1 MRSARVAAAVVAAV
15 GALAAV
21 GFGLGA
27 AVVPGSARG
36 DGDPASD
43 VLLGQDV
50 FLPYSPVSPAVQ
62 QRLYAV
68 TAAARRSGYP
78 LKVALIS
85 ATTDLGVVPSLFG
98 KPSSYAQFLSAE
110 LAGVVPGPVLVV
122 MPRGFG
128 LAVQGRPRATTA
140 LAGLPIGAGPGGLG
154 TAAVTATERLAAAAG
169 HTLPAG
175 AAGSAAGAG
184 AGASTIRRAGTA
196 IAILALLAGA
206 AMAAAVVARGRAGAR
221 RA

>member
-1 MRSARVAAAVVAAV
+1 MRWARVAVAVLAAV

-140 LAGLPIGAGPGGLG
+140 LAGLPIGAGPDGLG

-184 AGASTIRRAGTA
+184 ASTIRRAGTA
-196 IAILALLAGA
+196 VAILALLAGA

>member
-1 MRSARVAAAVVAAV
+1 MRWARVAVAVVAAV
-15 GALAAV
+15 GASAAV

-140 LAGLPIGAGPGGLG
+140 LAGLPIGAGPDGLG

-184 AGASTIRRAGTA
+184 ASTIRRAGTA
-196 IAILALLAGA
+196 VAILALLAGA